1 LLNRE
6 VQISRFAP
14 EFESEVVDLVLGI
27 QCGEFGIDI
36 SEADQA
42 NLPPTFPIM
51 KVDTKFYHLGL
62 PTPK

>member
-14 EFESEVVDLVLGI
+14 EFEVVDLVLGI
-27 QCGEFGIDI
+27 QRGEFGIDI
-36 SEADQA
+36 SEADQPD
-42 NLPPTFPIM
+42 LPPTFPIM
-51 KVDTKFYHLGL
+51 KVYRKFYHLGL